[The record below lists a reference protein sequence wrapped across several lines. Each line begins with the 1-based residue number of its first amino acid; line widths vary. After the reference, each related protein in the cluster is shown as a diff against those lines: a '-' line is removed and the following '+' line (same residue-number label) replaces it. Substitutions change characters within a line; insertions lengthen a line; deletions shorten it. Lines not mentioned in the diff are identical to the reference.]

1 MSNFLGEVF
10 STKSVPKDPIWPETI
25 KSYALKLRSGDITAV
40 SATLSYLERI
50 KAYNSKLKAFVY
62 VAREQ
67 ALADA
72 AEIDRL
78 LANGKDL
85 GPLMGVP
92 VSVKELLKVE
102 DMPVGAGSLIKQSEF
117 DFSEKI
123 GKEGSFVQKLK
134 KAGCIILGT
143 TRSTE
148 FAFSTFNFFDHQP
161 WNPCDTKIHRVTGG
175 SSQGAASAQAAGL
188 CALSIGTDTGGSV
201 RVPAALCGLFG
212 YLPSHDLFALDGM
225 FSLLPVSDT
234 IGILA
239 NSAIDTQL
247 ALLALENHQPLSTLS
262 LESLTF
268 GKPVNHFY
276 DSLDEDVNKLV
287 ESAIKGLA
295 KVGTNFTDVVVP
307 DSQDKK
313 QFFSQV
319 NGQYGKLYL
328 AHLKALFGEEKL
340 TQLLPLMDENTRLG
354 LEPIDDLSAAEY
366 INLQED
372 LQTLRHQAQSN
383 FTNCDAWL
391 VPSLPIT
398 AAPLADIDTYTKASE
413 LQLRAAKNMSMV
425 NKLGLIAVTIPIPR
439 IDGGLP
445 VGLQLIMPKGQDQK
459 LLATACLIEKEIG
472 LLSRVEFST

>member
-161 WNPCDTKIHRVTGG
+161 WMNNNQDI
-175 SSQGAASAQAAGL
+175 SGL
-188 CALSIGTDTGGSV
+188 
-201 RVPAALCGLFG
+201 
-212 YLPSHDLFALDGM
+212 
-225 FSLLPVSDT
+225 
-234 IGILA
+234 
-239 NSAIDTQL
+239 
-247 ALLALENHQPLSTLS
+247 
-262 LESLTF
+262 
-268 GKPVNHFY
+268 
-276 DSLDEDVNKLV
+276 DSLHIPLFF
-287 ESAIKGLA
+287 GL
-295 KVGTNFTDVVVP
+295 
-307 DSQDKK
+307 
-313 QFFSQV
+313 
-319 NGQYGKLYL
+319 
-328 AHLKALFGEEKL
+328 
-340 TQLLPLMDENTRLG
+340 
-354 LEPIDDLSAAEY
+354 
-366 INLQED
+366 
-372 LQTLRHQAQSN
+372 
-383 FTNCDAWL
+383 
-391 VPSLPIT
+391 
-398 AAPLADIDTYTKASE
+398 
-413 LQLRAAKNMSMV
+413 
-425 NKLGLIAVTIPIPR
+425 
-439 IDGGLP
+439 
-445 VGLQLIMPKGQDQK
+445 
-459 LLATACLIEKEIG
+459 
-472 LLSRVEFST
+472 